1 MKYVSVCSGVEAATL
16 AWEQL
21 GWQAI
26 WFSEI
31 DPFPS
36 AVLNQRWPNIPN
48 MGDMTK
54 IEVKEENGNQ
64 IFTNGN
70 GTVVSVPGRV
80 DLLVG
85 GTPCFPANTSVLT
98 PKGYV
103 DIQDLKVGDE
113 VISHLGNICKVSAT
127 GSKVANIG
135 KLKILGRPE
144 IECTPNHPF
153 YTIGVKLDGRRKS
166 ETYSQVIAN
175 GDWEFVNA
183 ENSVGRYAGR
193 LQSKQIGLPVL
204 PKTNLTIN
212 ELLELCGW
220 YVGDGYIRTFKSKRK
235 KTVILALVS
244 ENKIEKFK
252 KKYDNKINFHVTKE
266 GKIGINNTEL
276 AEFLIDNFGR
286 LSLCKKI
293 PYWLYS
299 YEDLKQNFLTGL
311 METDGCLYKNYFSI
325 TTVSKSLAYGLGD
338 LFPNGTIHFHKVE
351 PTTIIEGRTVNQHNY
366 YVFALRLKKTKYL
379 KQFNNRY
386 CTKIRRF
393 DNDLGTNGIVYNITV
408 AGDHTYVVNGI
419 AVHNCQSFSV
429 AGKREG
435 LDGASGLARTY
446 VELLKTIK
454 PKWFVWE
461 NVPGVFSSKDKESG
475 VYDFNFLM
483 QQFANCGYSL
493 AWRVLDAQ
501 WIRTQQFPRAIPQRR
516 RRVFVVGY
524 FGDEWEK
531 PCKVLFEPESEFRN
545 TPPSRI
551 KGKGFTRNIETSF
564 DESSWIGKSIYGDSS
579 FGGYSLTN
587 ISPTLR
593 CGGDTSTTD
602 LILNGAEFPYV
613 SIGVGNTIS
622 ASHPGNQNCIV
633 SMDLKKVDNIDFDVC
648 STICGSDYKGGKLI
662 TTSIGN
668 GQICGLMNSTVEL
681 AQTLHCMHDQQA
693 ILIEYKCYENH
704 SNDSRV
710 KDMGNV
716 CQTLSTRLGT
726 GGNNQPLVQSFYK
739 WHSPAVTASVI
750 TDNCSPTIVSAMGM
764 GGPNMTTPMFI
775 VDCYSLAENIIGRKP
790 NNGGNGNGYNKEVCF
805 TINTSGVHAVN
816 DFTTTIRRLTPLECE
831 RLMGF
836 TDNHT
841 RISWNGK
848 SAEDCPDSHRYKAC
862 GNSMCVNVMEW
873 IGRRIQ
879 LVEDNLI

>member
-16 AWEQL
+16 AWEKL

-36 AVLNQRWPNIPN
+36 AVLNQRWPNVPN

-85 GTPCFPANTSVLT
+85 GTP
-98 PKGYV
+98 
-103 DIQDLKVGDE
+103 
-113 VISHLGNICKVSAT
+113 
-127 GSKVANIG
+127 
-135 KLKILGRPE
+135 
-144 IECTPNHPF
+144 
-153 YTIGVKLDGRRKS
+153 
-166 ETYSQVIAN
+166 
-175 GDWEFVNA
+175 
-183 ENSVGRYAGR
+183 
-193 LQSKQIGLPVL
+193 
-204 PKTNLTIN
+204 
-212 ELLELCGW
+212 
-220 YVGDGYIRTFKSKRK
+220 
-235 KTVILALVS
+235 
-244 ENKIEKFK
+244 
-252 KKYDNKINFHVTKE
+252 
-266 GKIGINNTEL
+266 
-276 AEFLIDNFGR
+276 
-286 LSLCKKI
+286 
-293 PYWLYS
+293 
-299 YEDLKQNFLTGL
+299 
-311 METDGCLYKNYFSI
+311 
-325 TTVSKSLAYGLGD
+325 
-338 LFPNGTIHFHKVE
+338 
-351 PTTIIEGRTVNQHNY
+351 
-366 YVFALRLKKTKYL
+366 
-379 KQFNNRY
+379 
-386 CTKIRRF
+386 
-393 DNDLGTNGIVYNITV
+393 
-408 AGDHTYVVNGI
+408 
-419 AVHNCQSFSV
+419 CQSFSV

-483 QQFANCGYSL
+483 QQFADCGYSL

-501 WIRTQQFPRAIPQRR
+501 WVRVDSFPRAIPQRR

-524 FGDEWEK
+524 LGDDWEK
-531 PCKVLFEPESEFRN
+531 PCKVLFEPEGEFRN

-551 KGKGFTRNIETSF
+551 KGKGFTRDIETSIN
-564 DESSWIGKSIYGDSS
+564 ESSWIGKSIYGDSS

-593 CGGDTSTTD
+593 CGGHTSSTD
-602 LILNGAEFPYV
+602 LILNGAEFPCV
-613 SIGVGNTIS
+613 SVGVGNTIS

-633 SMDLKKVDNIDFDVC
+633 SMDRRKTHNIDFDVC

-668 GQICGLMNSTVEL
+668 GQICGLMNSTIEL

-750 TDNCSPTIVSAMGM
+750 TDNCSPTLLSIMGTKQC
-764 GGPNMTTPMFI
+764 NPMFI
-775 VDCYSLAENIIGRKP
+775 VNNPCYAIAENIIGRKP
-790 NNGGNGNGYNKEVCF
+790 NNGGNGIGYDKEVCF
-805 TINTSGVHAVN
+805 TINTCGVHAVN

-836 TDNHT
+836 PDNHT
-841 RISWNGK
+841 RIEWNGK
-848 SAEDCPDSHRYKAC
+848 SAKDCPDSHRYKAC